1 MNLKLTMPNGSAKQ
15 EPTGPNF
22 EDFIFDLSD
31 LMLNLFNTNL
41 KGMPMKKRQW
51 LIRFSMMFLVAALM
65 FSLPAAV
72 FAQET
77 DPPVAPEDPET
88 SANDILV
95 FEPRFSWE
103 FPFGDGF
110 KIAFHFAISF
120 EVPRQISLVQDEV
133 FDLILNF
140 SSFIKPG
147 ALAEPETET
156 P

>member
-1 MNLKLTMPNGSAKQ
+1 MKLSKLFVQLSIFFVIVTM
-15 EPTGPNF
+15 
-22 EDFIFDLSD
+22 L
-31 LMLNLFNTNL
+31 
-41 KGMPMKKRQW
+41 
-51 LIRFSMMFLVAALM
+51 
-65 FSLPAAV
+65 FSLPAMV

-77 DPPVAPEDPET
+77 DPPVEPEDTEI
-88 SANDILV
+88 SENDILV

-147 ALAEPETET
+147 ALPETET
-156 P
+156 ETP